1 MNKKYLGTTY
11 GGWTVDLDSISDGDT
26 IICGGVGED
35 ISFEKEL
42 IKEKNLNIIEID
54 PTPKSH
60 RFMENVESDFLK
72 GVEFIKKAIEK
83 KGVDKVTMFKNKNPD
98 YVSESITKN
107 HRGVHGESYDV
118 ECISISEL
126 VEKHNP
132 TFIKIDIEGSEYNIY
147 KECLGIKQICVEFHH
162 HCISDKSK
170 SDTMDV
176 INFFTSNGYELIHFT
191 NNHNEVTLLKK

>member
-83 KGVDKVTMFKNKNPD
+83 R
-98 YVSESITKN
+98 E
-107 HRGVHGESYDV
+107 
-118 ECISISEL
+118 
-126 VEKHNP
+126 
-132 TFIKIDIEGSEYNIY
+132 
-147 KECLGIKQICVEFHH
+147 
-162 HCISDKSK
+162 
-170 SDTMDV
+170 
-176 INFFTSNGYELIHFT
+176 
-191 NNHNEVTLLKK
+191 